1 MHSHKKVLSIGFTWV
16 KWVLAFLKHCLIK
29 IFFTLFDFFVI
40 RYFMDLYP
48 IQKIKAGDLN
58 PTYWHPMLNDD
69 LSSAIWFSQLRDK
82 GSLFNTYIKGHSR
95 VKISNVFFFEGTSR
109 MLTCSKYCRVSFHI
123 GGIFEFCKILEL
135 VKINKHKH
143 FLNK

>member
-16 KWVLAFLKHCLIK
+16 KWVLAFFK
-29 IFFTLFDFFVI
+29 TLFDQNLFHIVWFFVI

-48 IQKIKAGDLN
+48 IQKIKAGNLN

-95 VKISNVFFFEGTSR
+95 VKISNVFFLKGLVECWHVQSTVGYLSTSEEF
-109 MLTCSKYCRVSFHI
+109 LSFAK
-123 GGIFEFCKILEL
+123 FWS
-135 VKINKHKH
+135 
-143 FLNK
+143 